1 MPEAFPE
8 PPRTRPRPHRA
19 QPPGWTLPAQ
29 AGAAALLL
37 TAGAAGLLT
46 APVAV
51 LGAVLFGVGL
61 PGLRLSRMAVT
72 AHARTGDLRNCR
84 GAGLLAVTSVGG
96 ATAVCVAA
104 FTPPAARTGLALSG
118 LILALAGHL
127 AAILLLPGVAE
138 TWRLRLRRVVD
149 GLSLGISLIF
159 AGWLLSP
166 VDTVPSAVL
175 FVELSV
181 IGAGSIIVVTALAM
195 RRQRPAVLYCGGGS
209 IALLVGLAAPTVCF
223 AYGTAGWLWCL
234 ATAPAVGG
242 MLLLVIGA
250 QRAQRAGSRPVTSA
264 RGRLTAYPLLTV
276 PAVVA
281 ALAAAYHVATQ
292 GSFDRTSVLLGLAV
306 IPTLVVREMMAAADV
321 RSYARRLSIQEAHF
335 RSLVSG
341 GNDLTLTLGDD
352 LRVRWQSPAA
362 ARLFGLADAQVL
374 GRPFIELMH
383 PEDIPEVVTVLTG
396 VVTGRLVPTS
406 RTPLVTARLRDG
418 HGRWRD
424 TESTVSDQRTVPE
437 VGALVVH
444 VRDVGERV
452 HLERRLYKLGFTD
465 QLTGLANRR
474 ELMRQIANQRDLPG
488 HPGALLIIDLHGLVG
503 VNEQYGREV
512 SDAVLVEVGRR
523 LRDTVEPDDVVAR
536 LSGDEFAVITVAGP
550 MLAYGTGA
558 RLVAALR
565 EPCQLPGAVV
575 QLQTSIGMAEV
586 AGGAGADDVLRRA
599 DLARRRA
606 RQLGRNRVEWYDS
619 YLEQQ
624 LVRRLDLEREL
635 PGAAERG
642 ELDVVYQPVVDLVD
656 GKPVGVEALLR
667 WRSPV
672 LGTVLP
678 AELLAV
684 ARELSLLG
692 HIGRWA
698 RATACRQLASWS
710 REGHGLWLSVN
721 VAPAELA
728 ATTFVADLMA
738 MLAAQGIGPERLV
751 VEVAESLVAEE
762 LAAAETPQILAQLAN
777 LRAHGVRIA
786 LDDFGAGQAS
796 IAQLRRLPL
805 DVVKIDRSLVADA
818 GAGPDSVH
826 PMLEAV
832 AGLGRRFGLEI
843 VAEGLETDGQVSQ
856 AQAAGCRF
864 GQGYALARPAPAERT
879 EAYIADFP
887 TPSH

>member
-37 TAGAAGLLT
+37 AAGAAGLLT

-51 LGAVLFGVGL
+51 LGAVLFGVGM

-72 AHARTGDLRNCR
+72 AHARTGDLRDCR

-104 FTPPAARTGLALSG
+104 LSPPAARTGLALSG

-181 IGAGSIIVVTALAM
+181 IGAGAIIAVTALAV
-195 RRQRPAVLYCGGGS
+195 RRQRPTVLYCAGGS
-209 IALLVGLAAPTVCF
+209 GAVLIGLAAPTVCF

-234 ATAPAVGG
+234 AMAPAVGG

-250 QRAQRAGSRPVTSA
+250 QRAQRAGSQPVTPV
-264 RGRLTAYPLLTV
+264 RGRLTAYPLVTV

-281 ALAAAYHVATQ
+281 ALAAVYHVATQ

-383 PEDIPEVVTVLTG
+383 PEDVPEVITVLTG

-575 QLQTSIGMAEV
+575 ALQTSIGMAEV

-619 YLEQQ
+619 YLEEQ

-728 ATTFVADLMA
+728 ATTFVADLLA
-738 MLAAQGIGPERLV
+738 MLAAQGVGPERLV

-762 LAAAETPQILAQLAN
+762 LAAAENPQILAQLAN

-805 DVVKIDRSLVADA
+805 DVVKIDRSLVAGA
-818 GAGPDSVH
+818 GSGPDSVH

-856 AQAAGCRF
+856 AQGAGCRF